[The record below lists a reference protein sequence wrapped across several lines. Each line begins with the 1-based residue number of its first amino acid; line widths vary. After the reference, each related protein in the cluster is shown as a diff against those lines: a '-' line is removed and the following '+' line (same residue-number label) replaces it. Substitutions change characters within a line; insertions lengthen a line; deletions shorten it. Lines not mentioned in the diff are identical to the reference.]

1 MATDR
6 KKAGKSF
13 YWILFALYIIF
24 LLYVLFFSDLFGRT
38 VQTEEYRY
46 NLKLFR
52 EIKNF
57 YRALRNGNGFYLFWL
72 NVLGNVAVFIPF
84 GCLTPVLMKN
94 RHKLI
99 LTIELGFLFS
109 VSVETLQLFTRVGVF
124 DVDDIFLNTVGTI
137 IGCLI
142 WLINSKL
149 KARRNE

>member
-1 MATDR
+1 MAKDR

-13 YWILFALYIIF
+13 YWILFAIYITF